1 MKWITK
7 FEQIILFYS
16 LIFYML
22 GFTIIFDKELHTSG
36 WMGLLWLVQFFGL
49 VGWYA
54 YVSKKKGW
62 SLPKDVKNTH
72 SW

>member
-1 MKWITK
+1 
-7 FEQIILFYS
+7 
-16 LIFYML
+16 ML